1 MLEKDKPEQFT
12 QLIKTSVD
20 QAGALGRRAIDGNVK
35 VMSIFIKP
43 DKHENL
49 SAIATKQMNSLTQ
62 NLNTPD
68 GFVAL
73 DGAKGSV
80 TGFDTAILQLASTIT
95 IAMGID
101 SFEELDTKLEE
112 EAGEED
118 KMLPIDS
125 LLKAAVMEHLGA
137 TTPEDCDYRGWV
149 SDRDLAESAVRAL
162 DVNVLLTHDQFDTL
176 YRTVKDIHAA
186 LATADITG
194 LQFIDALKSVG
205 TITVADPEAI
215 ERAKTG
221 GLASSGLLPRWLES
235 LPYKS
240 DIAVLSAEDIDLLS
254 AAERTQISVSV
265 GNKISRFQT
274 VIEDNDMWHTIN
286 GNDEGDIK
294 SRVAP
299 IPLDDLP

>member
-1 MLEKDKPEQFT
+1 MD
-12 QLIKTSVD
+12 
-20 QAGALGRRAIDGNVK
+20 ALV
-35 VMSIFIKP
+35 
-43 DKHENL
+43 
-49 SAIATKQMNSLTQ
+49 Q
-62 NLNTPD
+62 NQNTTE

-73 DGAKGSV
+73 DGGNGSV
-80 TGFDTAILQLASTIT
+80 TGFDTAILDLATTIT
-95 IAMGID
+95 KAMGID
-101 SFEELDTKLEE
+101 SLEDLDTKPEE
-112 EAGEED
+112 ETSEEEE
-118 KMLPIDS
+118 MLPIDS

-235 LPYKS
+235 LPY
-240 DIAVLSAEDIDLLS
+240 LSLIH
-254 AAERTQISVSV
+254 I
-265 GNKISRFQT
+265 
-274 VIEDNDMWHTIN
+274 
-286 GNDEGDIK
+286 
-294 SRVAP
+294 
-299 IPLDDLP
+299 